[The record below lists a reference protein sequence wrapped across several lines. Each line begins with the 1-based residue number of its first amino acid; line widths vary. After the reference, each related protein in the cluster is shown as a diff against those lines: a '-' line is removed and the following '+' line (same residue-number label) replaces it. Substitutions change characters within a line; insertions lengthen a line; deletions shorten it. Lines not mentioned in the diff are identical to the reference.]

1 MKKSTVRVTMILIIL
16 FVVLVGVYAYLSNKS
31 RSAAQ
36 EGVMTNVQKV
46 LSRDMEY
53 DYPPTPKELLKYYND
68 IQ

>member
-36 EGVMTNVQKV
+36 EGVMTNVQKRSEERRV
-46 LSRDMEY
+46 G
-53 DYPPTPKELLKYYND
+53 KECRL
-68 IQ
+68 